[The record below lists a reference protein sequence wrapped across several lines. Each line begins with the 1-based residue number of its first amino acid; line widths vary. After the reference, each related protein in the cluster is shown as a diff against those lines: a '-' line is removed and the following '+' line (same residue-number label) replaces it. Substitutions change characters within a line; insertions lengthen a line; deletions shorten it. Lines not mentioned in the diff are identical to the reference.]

1 MSSEFELQ
9 QTADGVQLVWT
20 AGPKGIKPLHLDFR
34 AGKSGYRAVNSS
46 LKSESLIKALGITGK
61 RKPTVL
67 DAPAGLARDA
77 LMVAAFGSS
86 VDLIERHPMVRILLQ
101 DALER
106 GRNGTDKIADCCR
119 RMQLLE
125 VEHVKQVSSEQYD
138 VVYLDP
144 MYPKTGKQRAQVKK
158 DMQMFQQ
165 LVGGDEDANDL
176 IAPALDAAKFRVVV
190 KRPDHADFLG
200 QREPNTQIKS
210 KKHRFDVYIK
220 QGFEQL

>member
-1 MSSEFELQ
+1 MSADFQLK
-9 QTADGVQLVWT
+9 QTNNGLELVWLT
-20 AGPKGIKPLHLDFR
+20 GPKAIKPLSLDFR
-34 AGKSGYRAVNSS
+34 VGKAGYRAVHSS

-61 RKPTVL
+61 RKPRVL
-67 DAPAGLARDA
+67 DATAGLARDA

-86 VDLIERHPMVRILLQ
+86 VDLIERHPLVRALLR
-101 DALER
+101 DAINR
-106 GRNGTDKIADCCR
+106 GRAGTDKIADCCE
-119 RMQLLE
+119 RMQLLDFQ
-125 VEHVKQVSSEQYD
+125 HVNQVPAQQYD

-144 MYPKTGKQRAQVKK
+144 MYPKSGKQRAQVKK

-165 LVGGDEDANDL
+165 LVGADEDADEL
-176 IAPALDAAKFRVVV
+176 LDPALQAAKYRVVV

-200 QREPNTQIKS
+200 QREPNTQIIS